1 MLRTWADSSL
11 GIRVW
16 DEKVNFLSVE
26 YIWSMKSYQLTS
38 EENHNKKTWENSHQN
53 PQIKRLHRGAPP
65 FRICKRI
72 PSDCKPNSLAPQCW
86 DARCQVWHVWIW
98 DKLGR
103 LRQKHI
109 KTHLFSPPVFETSHQ
124 EATSCRLEKFPEGRW
139 HQGYGWMGTYLDFRC
154 TRFHSGCV
162 GFSGWI
168 DTISKTS
175 FSFSCQT
182 AISNLPLRGQQQ
194 DVSARDR
201 TISAVLFFHWSND
214 QSMMW
219 RPMKKQDENWQ
230 PERVSKL

>member
-1 MLRTWADSSL
+1 
-11 GIRVW
+11 
-16 DEKVNFLSVE
+16 
-26 YIWSMKSYQLTS
+26 MKKITT
-38 EENHNKKTWENSHQN
+38 KKTWENSHQN
-53 PQIKRLHRGAPP
+53 PTDQQKLHRGAPP

-86 DARCQVWHVWIW
+86 DARCEVWHVWIW

-154 TRFHSGCV
+154 TRFHYGCV

-168 DTISKTS
+168 REAIQKTA

-182 AISNLPLRGQQQ
+182 AISVPSTQRTAARCVRKRQNHLSSAAFPLIQ
-194 DVSARDR
+194 
-201 TISAVLFFHWSND
+201 WSVDDMTSCEETRRELTAGTSVKIVESFLWN
-214 QSMMW
+214 QL
-219 RPMKKQDENWQ
+219 N
-230 PERVSKL
+230 ERWN